1 MGKEMS
7 GFRLITLDE
16 IDSTNRYLADLCAS
30 GNPQEFTVV
39 CADYQT
45 AGKGQRGNSW
55 ESARGE
61 NLLFSLLLRP
71 VWLEPRR
78 QFVLSQLVALAI
90 RDELEALVGGEVC
103 IKWPNDVYWR
113 EKKLCG
119 ILIEHDLQ
127 GEGIGRSICGVG
139 ININQ
144 YEFVSG
150 APNPVSLWQIT
161 GRRYDRMAV
170 LEGILRRLWAGYEAL
185 RADTAGVGSA
195 LSARYEACLFRREGI
210 HLYKDTGGVFPARIL
225 RVGPDGRFVLL
236 DKEGRER
243 SYLFKEVQYVLP
255 ED

>member
-1 MGKEMS
+1 M
-7 GFRLITLDE
+7 
-16 IDSTNRYLADLCAS
+16 CA
-30 GNPQEFTVV
+30 
-39 CADYQT
+39 
-45 AGKGQRGNSW
+45 
-55 ESARGE
+55 
-61 NLLFSLLLRP
+61 
-71 VWLEPRR
+71 
-78 QFVLSQLVALAI
+78 
-90 RDELEALVGGEVC
+90 ALVVC

-144 YEFVSG
+144 HEFVSG